1 VAALRHLEEQ
11 PPHHALALL
20 GHLGVV
26 GAVEL
31 RRAARKPARRE
42 VLVDLAGHLV
52 QAQLDHRQ
60 VRRGRLE
67 VIGETGRGD
76 PELGG
81 GKRLEIAAEVDEHQV
96 GLVTEER
103 HARGRPRRP
112 GLEIGEHGGGLV
124 GQRPSFGRAQRLPR
138 RPADAEHLVQD

>member
-1 VAALRHLEEQ
+1 VRHVEEQ
-11 PPHHALALL
+11 PPYHALALL

-31 RRAARKPARRE
+31 RRAARQPARRE
-42 VLVDLAGHLV
+42 LLVDLAGHLV

-81 GKRLEIAAEVDEHQV
+81 GKRLEIAAEVMSIRSA
-96 GLVTEER
+96 L
-103 HARGRPRRP
+103 
-112 GLEIGEHGGGLV
+112 
-124 GQRPSFGRAQRLPR
+124 
-138 RPADAEHLVQD
+138 